1 MLFKLLK
8 TKKIKNKKITSVSV
22 VIFNNFKEILAVK
35 LLERGWD
42 IPGGY
47 VEGGDRNIFE
57 TAKREVIEEAY
68 VEIKDCKVSTIIR
81 SYYYKEPTYMLILSA
96 KVGKIY
102 EFNKNEESLDRKFMN
117 PLNFLKSYSKN
128 NNFELMRE
136 IIKNAMKYS

>member
-1 MLFKLLK
+1 MGF
-8 TKKIKNKKITSVSV
+8 
-22 VIFNNFKEILAVK
+22 
-35 LLERGWD
+35 
-42 IPGGY
+42 PGGH

-81 SYYYKEPTYMLILSA
+81 LYYYKEPTYMLILSA

-128 NNFELMRE
+128 NDFELMGE
-136 IIKNAMKYS
+136 IIKNTMKYS